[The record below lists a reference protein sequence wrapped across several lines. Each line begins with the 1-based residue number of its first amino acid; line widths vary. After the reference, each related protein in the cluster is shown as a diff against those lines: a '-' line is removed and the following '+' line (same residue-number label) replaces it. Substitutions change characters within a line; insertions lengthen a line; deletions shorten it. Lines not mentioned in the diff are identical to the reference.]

1 MYTAIFFILFVTSA
15 SMAVLFVTLFI
26 AKKKEFDEY
35 FEEFKDVIDIDK
47 ETKKYQKE
55 LEDKHRQYE
64 NFIGKYITK
73 ENELKSSYA
82 QKRSVYENLIKE
94 ISLLEEQTEDLSYG
108 LYEPHF
114 NFDTSERYKIEIQN
128 TRKLQK
134 EMVRAKN
141 AATCTTE
148 WTVSGSKSEGTK
160 MTNRTMKLML
170 RAFNNECDAAV
181 LKVSWN
187 NVQKMRERITKAYE
201 AINKSGEP
209 SAIVISPDYL
219 ELKLEEISLAYAHQG
234 KLQAEKEE
242 QRRIREQMREEEK
255 VRREIEKAM
264 QDAIREEQVYNKALE
279 EARQEMESAHGERL
293 EKLKI
298 QTALLE
304 EKLKKAEEK
313 GQRAQ
318 SMAEK
323 TKSGHVYVISNIG
336 SFGENIYKI
345 GLTRRLE
352 PEIRVKELGDAS
364 VPFAFDIHAM
374 IHSENAP
381 ELENAFHKHFRDKQL
396 NLVNS
401 RKEFFAVSL
410 VEIEE
415 HAVANGLTIEF
426 TKIAEAKEY
435 RETMAI
441 ISANNKEQEFK
452 QIVNNKF
459 PASL

>member
-1 MYTAIFFILFVTSA
+1 MYAALFFILFLLSA
-15 SMAVLFVTLFI
+15 AIAGLFVVLFIT
-26 AKKKEFDEY
+26 KKKEFDEY
-35 FEEFKDVIDIDK
+35 FEEFKDIVDIDK
-47 ETKKYQKE
+47 ETKQYQKE
-55 LEDKHRQYE
+55 FQERRNQYQKFVTE
-64 NFIGKYITK
+64 YVTR
-73 ENELKSSYA
+73 ENELKNSYT

-94 ISLLEEQTEDLSYG
+94 ISLLEEHTEDLSYG
-108 LYEPHF
+108 LYDPHF
-114 NFDTSERYKIEIQN
+114 NFDTSERYKIEIHNIRRQ
-128 TRKLQK
+128 QK

-141 AATCTTE
+141 AATCGQE
-148 WTVSGSKSEGTK
+148 WTVAGSKSEGTK

-187 NVQKMRERITKAYE
+187 NVQKMRERVTKAYE
-201 AINKSGEP
+201 AINKLGEP
-209 SAIVISPDYL
+209 VAIEINPNFL
-219 ELKLEEISLAYAHQG
+219 ELQLKEISVAYEYQE
-234 KLQAEKEE
+234 KLKAEKEE
-242 QRRIREQMREEEK
+242 QRRIREQIREEQK

-264 QDAIREEQVYNKALE
+264 EDAIIEEQAYNKALE
-279 EARQEMESAHGERL
+279 KARQEIGSAQGERL
-293 EKLKI
+293 EKLKT
-298 QTALLE
+298 QMALLE
-304 EKLKKAEEK
+304 EKLKEAEEK
-313 GQRAQ
+313 NRRAQ

-336 SFGENIYKI
+336 SFGEKVYKI

-352 PEIRVKELGDAS
+352 PKERVKELGDAS

-374 IHSENAP
+374 IYSENAP
-381 ELENAFHKHFRDKQL
+381 ELENAFHKHFRHKQI

-410 VEIEE
+410 DEIEE
-415 HAVANGLTIEF
+415 QAIANGLTVEF
-426 TKIAEAKEY
+426 TKLAEAKEY

-441 ISANNKEQEFK
+441 ISANNKQQQSK

>member
-1 MYTAIFFILFVTSA
+1 MYTAIFFLLFIVSA
-15 SMAVLFVTLFI
+15 SIAVLFVTLFI
-26 AKKKEFDEY
+26 AKKKESDEY

-55 LEDKHRQYE
+55 LEDKRRQYE
-64 NFIGKYITK
+64 KFVGECIAG
-73 ENELKSSYA
+73 ENKLKSSYS
-82 QKRSVYENLIKE
+82 QKRSVYENLVKE
-94 ISLLEEQTEDLSYG
+94 ISLLEEQAEDLSYG

-114 NFDTSERYKIEIQN
+114 NFDTSERYKYEIQN
-128 TRKLQK
+128 IRKQQK
-134 EMVRAKN
+134 EMVREKN
-141 AATCTTE
+141 AAICTTE

-181 LKVSWN
+181 LKVNWN
-187 NVQKMRERITKAYE
+187 NVQIMKERIMKAYE
-201 AINKSGEP
+201 AINKLGEP

-219 ELKLEEISLAYAHQG
+219 EIKLKEISLAYEYQE

-336 SFGENIYKI
+336 SFGKNIYKI
-345 GLTRRLE
+345 GLTRRLD

-410 VEIEE
+410 NEIEE
-415 HAVANGLTIEF
+415 HAVANGLTVEF

-435 RETMAI
+435 RETMAML
-441 ISANNKEQEFK
+441 SVNNKEQQFK

-459 PASL
+459 PDSL

>member
-1 MYTAIFFILFVTSA
+1 MYTVIFFVLFVVSA
-15 SMAVLFVTLFI
+15 AMAGLFVTLFI
-26 AKKKEFDEY
+26 TKKKEFDEY
-35 FEEFKDVIDIDK
+35 FEEFKDVIDVDK
-47 ETKKYQKE
+47 EMKKYQKE
-55 LEDKHRQYE
+55 LGDRHRQYE
-64 NFIGKYITK
+64 KFVGECVTR
-73 ENELKSSYA
+73 ENKLKSSYA

-128 TRKLQK
+128 IRKQQK
-134 EMVRAKN
+134 EMIRAKN
-141 AATCTTE
+141 AAICITE

-160 MTNRTMKLML
+160 MTNRTIKLML

-201 AINKSGEP
+201 AINKLGEP

-219 ELKLEEISLAYAHQG
+219 ELKLKEISLAYEYQE

-242 QRRIREQMREEEK
+242 QRRIREEMREEEK

-279 EARQEMESAHGERL
+279 KARQEMESAHGERL

-304 EKLKKAEEK
+304 EKLKEAEEK
-313 GQRAQ
+313 GRRAQ

-352 PEIRVKELGDAS
+352 PEVRVKELGDAS

-381 ELENAFHKHFRDKQL
+381 EVENAFHKHFRDKQV

-410 VEIEE
+410 NEIEE
-415 HAVANGLTIEF
+415 YAVANGLTIEF

-441 ISANNKEQEFK
+441 LSANNKKQQSK

>member
-1 MYTAIFFILFVTSA
+1 
-15 SMAVLFVTLFI
+15 MAVLFVTLFI

-55 LEDKHRQYE
+55 FQERRNQYE
-64 NFIGKYITK
+64 KFVTEYVTR
-73 ENELKSSYA
+73 ENELKNSYA
-82 QKRSVYENLIKE
+82 QKRSVYETLIKE

-114 NFDTSERYKIEIQN
+114 NFDTSERYKYEIQN
-128 TRKLQK
+128 IRKQQK
-134 EMVRAKN
+134 EMVREKN
-141 AATCTTE
+141 AAICTTE

-160 MTNRTMKLML
+160 MTNRNMKLML

-181 LKVSWN
+181 LKVNWN
-187 NVQKMRERITKAYE
+187 NVQIMKERIMKAYE
-201 AINKSGEP
+201 AINKLGEP

-219 ELKLEEISLAYAHQG
+219 EIKLKEISLAYEYQE

-374 IHSENAP
+374 IHSKNAP

-410 VEIEE
+410 AEIEE
-415 HAVANGLTIEF
+415 HAVANGLTVEF

-441 ISANNKEQEFK
+441 ISANNKEQESK